1 MSKQW
6 ALGKAKVSPYAE
18 WMMLR
23 LLCELD
29 GAYLFFQP
37 QQRVRSKAEQR
48 LRRMNGME
56 EEETVVFCWSSNA
69 VARALGLP
77 EELAFAPQGE
87 AIARVLLD
95 ARWQAVRDMPPERPV
110 AMPEATDDEVPE
122 GPGEP
127 RFWAAAYTNL
137 HVVAEALALDAV
149 EIAVLRLVLHL
160 AVERPLRKAGQLVS
174 ADNFSAAMM
183 QMAHLLD
190 VPRKALRRAVGKR
203 GKLRRYGLLSCR
215 DDVRREVCDLEDA
228 LQWGDLFDADDFV
241 LEKQERAQLLR
252 SCLLPVENATLV
264 WDDFAHIGALRETLL
279 HYLRHAF
286 AGEQHGVN
294 VLLYGAPGTGK
305 SQFAA
310 ALAREL
316 AVPCF
321 APLREDDDGDPLDGE
336 ARLCKAQVAQ
346 SLLGGDKALLVFDEV
361 EDVFAGALF
370 TRSVAQSHKGW
381 VNALLETNPVPM
393 VWISND
399 VSCMDPA
406 FVRRFDIVLEMP
418 DLPVV
423 RKEALFRARAVYQ
436 PAAAVVRRFAE
447 QEGLS
452 PAVLTRTLH
461 VANTLAADAD
471 DLATQCLLLCN
482 QTLQAQ
488 GRKPLTLPPTG
499 QVDYALDW
507 VACDADLAQISAGLV
522 ARRQGRICC
531 YGPPGTGKSAWAQWL
546 GRQADMP
553 VLLRRG
559 SDLLGMYVGETERNI
574 ATAFHQAEAQ
584 GMLLVLDEVDGFLF
598 AREGAVRSWERSM
611 VNELLTQIER
621 FPGLLVVSTNMLD
634 ALDAAA
640 LRRFDVKLHFGFLRR
655 EQVLSLAGA
664 QAQALGLALGAAQQQ
679 QLAAMSHL
687 TPGDFAAVAR
697 RHRFAPFADDT
708 AWVAA
713 LAAECTLKPQAARKM
728 GFI

>member
-29 GAYLFFQP
+29 GVYLFFQP

-56 EEETVVFCWSSNA
+56 EEEMVVFCWSSNA

-87 AIARVLLD
+87 AIARGLLD

-110 AMPEATDDEVPE
+110 SMPEAADDEVPE

-286 AGEQHGVN
+286 AGEQRGVN

-488 GRKPLTLPPTG
+488 GRKPLTLPPTE

>member
-110 AMPEATDDEVPE
+110 AMPEATDEEVPE

-286 AGEQHGVN
+286 AGEQRGVN

>member
-215 DDVRREVCDLEDA
+215 DDMRREVCDLEDA

-252 SCLLPVENATLV
+252 SCLLPVENATLA

-279 HYLRHAF
+279 HYLRHAL
-286 AGEQHGVN
+286 AGGQRGVN

-499 QVDYALDW
+499 QVDYELDW

-664 QAQALGLALGAAQQQ
+664 QAQALGLALDAAQQQ

>member
-77 EELAFAPQGE
+77 EELAFAPQSE

-110 AMPEATDDEVPE
+110 AMPEAADDEVPE
-122 GPGEP
+122 GPGET
-127 RFWAAAYTNL
+127 RFWTAAYTNL

-149 EIAVLRLVLHL
+149 EIAVLRLVQHL

-174 ADNFSAAMM
+174 ADNFSAAMV

-215 DDVRREVCDLEDA
+215 DDMRREVCDLEDA

-252 SCLLPVENATLV
+252 SCLLPVENATLA

-279 HYLRHAF
+279 HYLRHAL
-286 AGEQHGVN
+286 AGGQRGVN

-321 APLREDDDGDPLDGE
+321 APLREDDDGDLLDGE

-546 GRQADMP
+546 GDRRICRCCYAGGRTCWGCTLARP
-553 VLLRRG
+553 SATSLPPSTRPKRRG
-559 SDLLGMYVGETERNI
+559 CCWCWMKLMASSSHAKARCAVGN
-574 ATAFHQAEAQ
+574 AQ
-584 GMLLVLDEVDGFLF
+584 
-598 AREGAVRSWERSM
+598 W
-611 VNELLTQIER
+611 
-621 FPGLLVVSTNMLD
+621 
-634 ALDAAA
+634 
-640 LRRFDVKLHFGFLRR
+640 
-655 EQVLSLAGA
+655 
-664 QAQALGLALGAAQQQ
+664 
-679 QLAAMSHL
+679 
-687 TPGDFAAVAR
+687 
-697 RHRFAPFADDT
+697 
-708 AWVAA
+708 
-713 LAAECTLKPQAARKM
+713 
-728 GFI
+728 

>member
-29 GAYLFFQP
+29 GVYLFFQP

-87 AIARVLLD
+87 AIARGLLD

-110 AMPEATDDEVPE
+110 SMPEAADDEVPE

-127 RFWAAAYTNL
+127 RFWTAAYTNL
-137 HVVAEALALDAV
+137 YVVAEALALDAV

-286 AGEQHGVN
+286 AGEQRGVN

-488 GRKPLTLPPTG
+488 GRKPLTLPPTE

>member
-286 AGEQHGVN
+286 AGEQRGVN

-697 RHRFAPFADDT
+697 RHRFAPLADDT

>member
-286 AGEQHGVN
+286 AGEQRGVN

-522 ARRQGRICC
+522 ARRQGHICC

>member
-87 AIARVLLD
+87 AIARGLLD

-110 AMPEATDDEVPE
+110 AMPEAADDEVPE

-137 HVVAEALALDAV
+137 HVVVEALALDAV

-190 VPRKALRRAVGKR
+190 VPRKSLRRAVGKR

-264 WDDFAHIGALRETLL
+264 WDDFAHVGALRETLL
-279 HYLRHAF
+279 HYLRHAL
-286 AGEQHGVN
+286 AGEQRGVN

-611 VNELLTQIER
+611 VNELLTQVER

>member
-56 EEETVVFCWSSNA
+56 EEETVVSCWSSNA

-110 AMPEATDDEVPE
+110 VMPEATDDEVPE

-174 ADNFSAAMM
+174 ADNFSAAMV

-279 HYLRHAF
+279 HYLRHAL
-286 AGEQHGVN
+286 AGGQRGVN

-436 PAAAVVRRFAE
+436 PAAVVVRRFAE

-507 VACDADLAQISAGLV
+507 VACDADLAQISAGLA

-611 VNELLTQIER
+611 VNELLTQVER

-713 LAAECTLKPQAARKM
+713 LAAECTLKPQATRKM

>member
-286 AGEQHGVN
+286 AGEQRGVN

-531 YGPPGTGKSAWAQWL
+531 YGPPSTGKSAWAQWL

-728 GFI
+728 GGI

>member
-110 AMPEATDDEVPE
+110 AMPEAADDEVPE

-127 RFWAAAYTNL
+127 RFWTAAYTNL

-174 ADNFSAAMM
+174 ADNFSAAMV

-215 DDVRREVCDLEDA
+215 DDMRREVCDLEDA

-252 SCLLPVENATLV
+252 SCLLPVENATLA

-279 HYLRHAF
+279 HYLRHAL
-286 AGEQHGVN
+286 AGGQRGVN

-611 VNELLTQIER
+611 VNELLTQVER

>member
-286 AGEQHGVN
+286 AGEQRGVN

-584 GMLLVLDEVDGFLF
+584 GMLLVLDEGDGFLF

>member
-1 MSKQW
+1 MNRQW
-6 ALGKAKVSPYAE
+6 VLGEARVSPYAE

-23 LLCELD
+23 LLFELD
-29 GAYLFFQP
+29 GAHRFFQAAE
-37 QQRVRSKAEQR
+37 RVRNRAER
-48 LRRMNGME
+48 CLRRMNGVE
-56 EEETVVFCWSSNA
+56 EEETAVSCWSSDA

-77 EELAFAPQGE
+77 EELAFAPQGG
-87 AIARVLLD
+87 AVARTLLT
-95 ARWQAVRDMPPERPV
+95 ARWQAVRDTPPVLPSIPPEM
-110 AMPEATDDEVPE
+110 ADEEASVNPR
-122 GPGEP
+122 EP
-127 RFWAAAYTNL
+127 RFWAAACANL
-137 HVVAEALALDAV
+137 RLLEEALALDAV
-149 EIAVLRLVLHL
+149 EMAVLRLVLHL
-160 AVERPLRKAGQLVS
+160 AVERPLRRAGQLVG
-174 ADNFSAAMM
+174 ADNFAAAMV
-183 QMAHLLD
+183 QMAQLLD

-203 GKLRRYGLLSCR
+203 GKLRRYGLLACR
-215 DDVRREVCDLEDA
+215 DELRREFCDLEDA
-228 LQWGDLFDADDFV
+228 LQWGDLFEADDFV
-241 LEKQERAQLLR
+241 LEKQARAQLLR
-252 SCLLPVENATLV
+252 SCLLPVDEAALA
-264 WDDFAHIGALRETLL
+264 WDDFAHIGALRDTLL
-279 HYLRHAF
+279 HYLRHAL
-286 AGEQHGVN
+286 AGGRRGVN

-310 ALAREL
+310 ALARAL

-336 ARLCKAQVAQ
+336 RRLCKAQVAQ

-361 EDVFAGALF
+361 EDVFAGTLF
-370 TRSVAQSHKGW
+370 ARSVAQSHKGW

-399 VSCMDPA
+399 VRCMDPA
-406 FVRRFDIVLEMP
+406 FVRRFDVVLEMP
-418 DLPVV
+418 DLPLA
-423 RKEALFRARAVYQ
+423 RKEALFRARAAHQ

-452 PAVLTRTLH
+452 PAVLARTLH

-471 DLATQCLLLCN
+471 ELAAQCLLLCN

-488 GRKPLTLPPTG
+488 GRKPLTLPPAG
-499 QVDYALDW
+499 QVDYAPEW
-507 VACDADLAQISAGLV
+507 AACDADLARISAGLA

-574 ATAFHQAEAQ
+574 ATVFHQAEAQ

-708 AWVAA
+708 AWVDA
-713 LAAECTLKPQAARKM
+713 LAAECALKPQAARKA

>member
-87 AIARVLLD
+87 AIARGLLD

-110 AMPEATDDEVPE
+110 SMPEAADDEVPE

-127 RFWAAAYTNL
+127 RFWTAAYTNL
-137 HVVAEALALDAV
+137 YVVAEALALDAV

-286 AGEQHGVN
+286 AGEQRGVN

-611 VNELLTQIER
+611 VNELLTQVER

>member
-215 DDVRREVCDLEDA
+215 DDMRREVCDLEDA

-286 AGEQHGVN
+286 AGEQRGVN

-399 VSCMDPA
+399 VSYMDPA

>member
-95 ARWQAVRDMPPERPV
+95 ARWQAVRNMPPERPV

-286 AGEQHGVN
+286 AGEQRGVN

-452 PAVLTRTLH
+452 PAVLTRILH
-461 VANTLAADAD
+461 VANTLAADTD

-507 VACDADLAQISAGLV
+507 VACDTDLAQISAGLV

-574 ATAFHQAEAQ
+574 STAFHQAEAQ

>member
-56 EEETVVFCWSSNA
+56 EEETVVSCWSSNA

-87 AIARVLLD
+87 AMARVLLD

-286 AGEQHGVN
+286 AGEQRGVN

>member
-174 ADNFSAAMM
+174 ADNFSAAMV

-215 DDVRREVCDLEDA
+215 DDMRREVCDLEDA

-252 SCLLPVENATLV
+252 SCLLPVENATLA

-279 HYLRHAF
+279 HYLRHAL
-286 AGEQHGVN
+286 AGGQRGVN

-452 PAVLTRTLH
+452 SAVLTRTLH

-584 GMLLVLDEVDGFLF
+584 EMLLVLDEVDGFLF
-598 AREGAVRSWERSM
+598 AREGAMRSWERSM
-611 VNELLTQIER
+611 VNELLTQVER

-655 EQVLSLAGA
+655 EQVLSLAGV

>member
-286 AGEQHGVN
+286 AGEQRGVN

-621 FPGLLVVSTNMLD
+621 FPGMLVVSTNMLD

>member
-110 AMPEATDDEVPE
+110 PEATDDEVPE

-286 AGEQHGVN
+286 AGEQRGVN
-294 VLLYGAPGTGK
+294 VLLCGAPGTGK

-436 PAAAVVRRFAE
+436 PAAVVVRRFAE

-488 GRKPLTLPPTG
+488 GRKPLTLPPT
-499 QVDYALDW
+499 AR
-507 VACDADLAQISAGLV
+507 LAKSTSRAMRPSSAS
-522 ARRQGRICC
+522 R
-531 YGPPGTGKSAWAQWL
+531 
-546 GRQADMP
+546 
-553 VLLRRG
+553 
-559 SDLLGMYVGETERNI
+559 
-574 ATAFHQAEAQ
+574 
-584 GMLLVLDEVDGFLF
+584 
-598 AREGAVRSWERSM
+598 
-611 VNELLTQIER
+611 
-621 FPGLLVVSTNMLD
+621 
-634 ALDAAA
+634 
-640 LRRFDVKLHFGFLRR
+640 
-655 EQVLSLAGA
+655 
-664 QAQALGLALGAAQQQ
+664 
-679 QLAAMSHL
+679 
-687 TPGDFAAVAR
+687 
-697 RHRFAPFADDT
+697 
-708 AWVAA
+708 
-713 LAAECTLKPQAARKM
+713 
-728 GFI
+728 

>member
-56 EEETVVFCWSSNA
+56 EEETVVFCWSSNV

-95 ARWQAVRDMPPERPV
+95 ARWQAVRDMPPDRPV

-286 AGEQHGVN
+286 AGEQRGVN

>member
-48 LRRMNGME
+48 LRRMNGMG

-190 VPRKALRRAVGKR
+190 VPRKALRRAIGKR

-286 AGEQHGVN
+286 AGEQRGVN

-461 VANTLAADAD
+461 IANTLAADAD
-471 DLATQCLLLCN
+471 DLAKQCLLLCN

-598 AREGAVRSWERSM
+598 VREGAVRSWERSM

>member
-77 EELAFAPQGE
+77 EELAFARQGE

-110 AMPEATDDEVPE
+110 AMPEATDDEVSE

-286 AGEQHGVN
+286 AGEQRGVN

-697 RHRFAPFADDT
+697 RHRFAPFADGT

>member
-56 EEETVVFCWSSNA
+56 EEETVVSCWSSNA

-95 ARWQAVRDMPPERPV
+95 ARWQSVRDMPPERPV
-110 AMPEATDDEVPE
+110 AMPEATDDEMPE

-286 AGEQHGVN
+286 AGEQRGVN

>member
-56 EEETVVFCWSSNA
+56 EEETVVSCWSSNA

-127 RFWAAAYTNL
+127 RFWAATYTNL

-252 SCLLPVENATLV
+252 SCLLPVENATLA

-286 AGEQHGVN
+286 AGEQRGVN

>member
-56 EEETVVFCWSSNA
+56 EEETVVSCWSSNA

-87 AIARVLLD
+87 AMARVLLD

-286 AGEQHGVN
+286 AGEQRGVN

-488 GRKPLTLPPTG
+488 GRKPLTLPPTE

>member
-56 EEETVVFCWSSNA
+56 EEETVVSCWSSNA

-149 EIAVLRLVLHL
+149 EIAVLRLVLYL

-286 AGEQHGVN
+286 AGEQRGVN

-316 AVPCF
+316 TVPCF

-611 VNELLTQIER
+611 VNELLTKIER

-655 EQVLSLAGA
+655 EQVLSLASA

>member
-77 EELAFAPQGE
+77 EELAFARQGE

-279 HYLRHAF
+279 HYLRHAL
-286 AGEQHGVN
+286 AGGQRGVN

>member
-1 MSKQW
+1 M
-6 ALGKAKVSPYAE
+6 
-18 WMMLR
+18 
-23 LLCELD
+23 
-29 GAYLFFQP
+29 
-37 QQRVRSKAEQR
+37 
-48 LRRMNGME
+48 
-56 EEETVVFCWSSNA
+56 
-69 VARALGLP
+69 
-77 EELAFAPQGE
+77 
-87 AIARVLLD
+87 
-95 ARWQAVRDMPPERPV
+95 
-110 AMPEATDDEVPE
+110 
-122 GPGEP
+122 
-127 RFWAAAYTNL
+127 
-137 HVVAEALALDAV
+137 
-149 EIAVLRLVLHL
+149 
-160 AVERPLRKAGQLVS
+160 
-174 ADNFSAAMM
+174 
-183 QMAHLLD
+183 
-190 VPRKALRRAVGKR
+190 
-203 GKLRRYGLLSCR
+203 
-215 DDVRREVCDLEDA
+215 
-228 LQWGDLFDADDFV
+228 
-241 LEKQERAQLLR
+241 
-252 SCLLPVENATLV
+252 
-264 WDDFAHIGALRETLL
+264 
-279 HYLRHAF
+279 
-286 AGEQHGVN
+286 
-294 VLLYGAPGTGK
+294 
-305 SQFAA
+305 
-310 ALAREL
+310 
-316 AVPCF
+316 
-321 APLREDDDGDPLDGE
+321 
-336 ARLCKAQVAQ
+336 
-346 SLLGGDKALLVFDEV
+346 
-361 EDVFAGALF
+361 
-370 TRSVAQSHKGW
+370 
-381 VNALLETNPVPM
+381 
-393 VWISND
+393 
-399 VSCMDPA
+399 
-406 FVRRFDIVLEMP
+406 
-418 DLPVV
+418 

>member
-174 ADNFSAAMM
+174 TDNFSAAMM

-286 AGEQHGVN
+286 AGEQRGVN

-559 SDLLGMYVGETERNI
+559 SDLLGMYVGETEHNI

-655 EQVLSLAGA
+655 EQVLSLAGV

>member
-127 RFWAAAYTNL
+127 CFWAAAYTNL

-286 AGEQHGVN
+286 AGEQRGVN

>member
-56 EEETVVFCWSSNA
+56 EEETVVSCWSSNA

-87 AIARVLLD
+87 AIARGLLD

-110 AMPEATDDEVPE
+110 SMPEAADDEVPE

-127 RFWAAAYTNL
+127 RFWTAAYTNL
-137 HVVAEALALDAV
+137 YVVAEALALDAV

-215 DDVRREVCDLEDA
+215 DDMRREVCDLEDA

-252 SCLLPVENATLV
+252 SCLLPVENATLA

-279 HYLRHAF
+279 HYLRHAL
-286 AGEQHGVN
+286 AGGQRGVN

>member
-286 AGEQHGVN
+286 AGEQRGVN

-336 ARLCKAQVAQ
+336 ARLCKTQVAQ

>member
-87 AIARVLLD
+87 AIARGLLD

-110 AMPEATDDEVPE
+110 SMPEAADDEVPE

-127 RFWAAAYTNL
+127 RFWTAAYTNL
-137 HVVAEALALDAV
+137 YVVAEALALDAV

-252 SCLLPVENATLV
+252 SCLLPVENATLA

-279 HYLRHAF
+279 HYLRHAL
-286 AGEQHGVN
+286 AGGQRGVN

>member
-286 AGEQHGVN
+286 AGEQRGVN

-655 EQVLSLAGA
+655 EQILSLAGA

-697 RHRFAPFADDT
+697 RHRFSPFADDT

>member
-18 WMMLR
+18 WMTLR

-286 AGEQHGVN
+286 AGEQRGVN

-488 GRKPLTLPPTG
+488 GRKPLTLPPTE

>member
-56 EEETVVFCWSSNA
+56 EEETVVSCWSSNA

-286 AGEQHGVN
+286 AGEQRGVN

>member
-252 SCLLPVENATLV
+252 SCLPA
-264 WDDFAHIGALRETLL
+264 AGGK
-279 HYLRHAF
+279 RHARLGRF
-286 AGEQHGVN
+286 RPYRRTARN
-294 VLLYGAPGTGK
+294 P
-305 SQFAA
+305 A
-310 ALAREL
+310 ALST
-316 AVPCF
+316 PCF
-321 APLREDDDGDPLDGE
+321 GRGTAWGE
-336 ARLCKAQVAQ
+336 R
-346 SLLGGDKALLVFDEV
+346 
-361 EDVFAGALF
+361 
-370 TRSVAQSHKGW
+370 
-381 VNALLETNPVPM
+381 
-393 VWISND
+393 
-399 VSCMDPA
+399 
-406 FVRRFDIVLEMP
+406 
-418 DLPVV
+418 
-423 RKEALFRARAVYQ
+423 
-436 PAAAVVRRFAE
+436 
-447 QEGLS
+447 
-452 PAVLTRTLH
+452 
-461 VANTLAADAD
+461 
-471 DLATQCLLLCN
+471 
-482 QTLQAQ
+482 
-488 GRKPLTLPPTG
+488 
-499 QVDYALDW
+499 
-507 VACDADLAQISAGLV
+507 
-522 ARRQGRICC
+522 
-531 YGPPGTGKSAWAQWL
+531 
-546 GRQADMP
+546 
-553 VLLRRG
+553 
-559 SDLLGMYVGETERNI
+559 
-574 ATAFHQAEAQ
+574 
-584 GMLLVLDEVDGFLF
+584 
-598 AREGAVRSWERSM
+598 
-611 VNELLTQIER
+611 
-621 FPGLLVVSTNMLD
+621 
-634 ALDAAA
+634 AA
-640 LRRFDVKLHFGFLRR
+640 LRRTRYRQKPVCRR
-655 EQVLSLAGA
+655 ARTRTRR
-664 QAQALGLALGAAQQQ
+664 ALL
-679 QLAAMSHL
+679 
-687 TPGDFAAVAR
+687 
-697 RHRFAPFADDT
+697 
-708 AWVAA
+708 
-713 LAAECTLKPQAARKM
+713 CTAAR
-728 GFI
+728 G

>member
-122 GPGEP
+122 GAGEP

-286 AGEQHGVN
+286 AGEQRGVN